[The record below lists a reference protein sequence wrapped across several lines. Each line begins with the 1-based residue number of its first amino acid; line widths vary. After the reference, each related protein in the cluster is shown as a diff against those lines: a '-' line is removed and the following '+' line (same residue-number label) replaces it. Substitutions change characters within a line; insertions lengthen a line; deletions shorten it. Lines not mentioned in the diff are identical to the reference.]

1 MSELEIKIENPLI
14 LPLWAIGVSTV
25 LHGVLALS
33 LPYWRLYSDP
43 VNLQKP
49 VKVVQLSPDEAKRLP
64 QEVSPKSSFNFSFT
78 PGPAN
83 SNLLSPIP
91 VEPGP
96 SIANIIPPP
105 PPSSMELPSQPRV
118 PMTGNLPPVGEQ
130 MPVQAPITSTTR
142 RNGPPPSSF
151 PSNDGKRSEEI
162 LKLLTKEPEVRAPR
176 PEDFTPRSDTIPTP
190 PLTQLPTPPPP
201 QIPTPPPDPTTNN
214 ESNQDNNNRLIVR
227 PKFSGQDVFTAD
239 KIFEAH
245 NKKNNPINS
254 TPKPGTVSPEQ
265 QANIDVGNDYLSM
278 FNKYK
283 GVYPGL
289 ETTSPQRG
297 VTIYPKEA
305 CPNKL
310 TGKGVIGVVVK
321 PDGKIAAEPEW
332 IKKTDSPILDK
343 SGLDQVKKL
352 NFPTTEQAKFY
363 QVVMD
368 FQYDS
373 KACSSNAPTPGTVS
387 PEQQA
392 NIDVGNDYL
401 SMFNKYKGVYP
412 ALEMTSPLRGVTIY
426 PKEACPNKLTGKGVI
441 GVVVKPDGKIA
452 AEPEWIAGPGS
463 PILDKSGLE
472 QVKKL
477 NFPTTEKAKLYQVV
491 IDFQYDSKVCSQTTP
506 PTASPSPSVS
516 PSSTSS
522 PSPSVSPSSTP
533 SPSPEGGKM

>member
-25 LHGVLALS
+25 LHGLLAFS
-33 LPYWRLYSDP
+33 LPYWRLYADP

-49 VKVVQLSPDEAKRLP
+49 VKVVQLTPDEAKRLP

-83 SNLLSPIP
+83 PNLLSSIP
-91 VEPGP
+91 VEPAP
-96 SIANIIPPP
+96 SIANLIPPP

-118 PMTGNLPPVGEQ
+118 PMTGNLPQIGERLPVRD
-130 MPVQAPITSTTR
+130 PITSIPRTIV
-142 RNGPPPSSF
+142 PPPSSF

-162 LKLLTKEPEVRAPR
+162 LNLLTKEPQVRAPR
-176 PEDFTPRSDTIPTP
+176 PEDFMPRDNTRLIP
-190 PLTQLPTPPPP
+190 PLSQIPTPPPP
-201 QIPTPPPDPTTNN
+201 QIPTPPSDPTTNN
-214 ESNQDNNNRLIVR
+214 GSNQDNNRLIVR
-227 PKFSGQDVFTAD
+227 PKFSQDVFTAD

-254 TPKPGTVSPEQ
+254 NPKPGNVSPEQ

-289 ETTSPQRG
+289 ETTSPLRG
-297 VTIYPKEA
+297 ATTYPQEA

-321 PDGKIAAEPEW
+321 PDGKIASEPEW

-343 SGLDQVKKL
+343 SGLEQVKKL
-352 NFPTTEQAKFY
+352 NFPPTEKPKFY
-363 QVVMD
+363 QVVVD
-368 FQYDS
+368 FPYDS
-373 KACSSNAPTPGTVS
+373 QACSSNPPTPGTVS
-387 PEQQA
+387 PQQQA
-392 NIDVGNDYL
+392 NIDAVTVYQ

-412 ALEMTSPLRGVTIY
+412 GLETTSPLRGATTY
-426 PKEACPNKLTGKGVI
+426 PQEACPNKLTGQGVI

-452 AEPEWIAGPGS
+452 AEPEWIAKTGS

-477 NFPTTEKAKLYQVV
+477 DFPTTEKAKLYQVV
-491 IDFQYDSKVCSQTTP
+491 IDFPYESKVCSQTTP
-506 PTASPSPSVS
+506 PTGSPSPSGS

-522 PSPSVSPSSTP
+522 PSL
-533 SPSPEGGKM
+533 